1 MRDRGVAWYPR
12 RMGCVGLEFKS
23 RRSHLFWGILRPG
36 TVSAARILV
45 TYHGTPGLCATL
57 GPEHVVL
64 SAGAV
69 LDSIRAAFR
78 PG

>member
-1 MRDRGVAWYPR
+1 MICA
-12 RMGCVGLEFKS
+12 
-23 RRSHLFWGILRPG
+23 SHLGALPLRINKARATVLDGPISSGGVPRPG

-45 TYHGTPGLCATL
+45 TEHGIPGLSATL
-57 GPEHVVL
+57 GPEQVVL